1 MAAPASYTDPYPL
14 SYESAP
20 PTLYQAELARLR
32 HENQQIKAR
41 LRWANDVLGNSK
53 IPSGQRITLYFT
65 RIELEVQRQ
74 QTQAPGPQPVRI
86 WKIAQESGQSPD
98 GVGRHLDRLAQCGAW
113 ERDVRTSVDPTSS
126 QLYSQVHLTPLPAL
140 EQPKELAPSI
150 PNNWGGQRATCS
162 ACGSDQLV
170 AETRI
175 FCTECGTLHAT
186 RQRPLNPTV
195 PQDAGREPETATIPE
210 QRNVGAS
217 PAPAPQ
223 DAGHVNNLPGGGIPT
238 GPNPVP
244 QDVGREPELPTIPTQ
259 LNSNQEPPATV
270 PQDAERG
277 AAYLAQVAGEAG
289 RHIEMQPMGADKYQ
303 WRAGAV
309 TPALA
314 ARHLRGAVT
323 LGAELRQADGTTFA
337 LCWDTDTAD
346 GWQQLQRA
354 AQQLEAANAHPVL
367 ERSPAA
373 RGGHLWLFFR
383 EAVDSACARATAHL
397 HAPVLTTIGEAWPDP
412 AFRRIAVR
420 LPAGF
425 YRRPG
430 VAAWCELADADG
442 AAWCTGV
449 DAMALVLGARMP
461 ASWVMPL
468 EARVPASPTL
478 PPPSLVIRPVSAVGD
493 GMRSLPAAVHDP
505 HWLGQYGR
513 LRDRLYFWITDGE
526 VAAWFN
532 ARHVVRDLLPPER
545 NGFGLAVW
553 RDERTASVRYTAD
566 NGWVDFG
573 AGGLRADGRRDGG
586 DVLELYCRLQDRS
599 RADVL
604 REAAREM
611 VTVARRE
618 LEEAARAGRG
628 PVVWVA
634 TVTSPAGW
642 AYYDRCSVS
651 NVTEGPTR

>member
-1 MAAPASYTDPYPL
+1 MAASASHTDPYPL
-14 SYESAP
+14 PYDPAP

-65 RIELEVQRQ
+65 RIELEIQRQ
-74 QTQAPGPQPVRI
+74 QTQTPGPQPVRI

-98 GVGRHLDRLAQCGAW
+98 GVGRHLDKLAQCGAW
-113 ERDVRTSVDPTSS
+113 ERDVRTSIDPSTS
-126 QLYSQVHLTPLPAL
+126 QLHSQVHLTPLPAL
-140 EQPKELAPSI
+140 EQPKELAPST

-186 RQRPLNPTV
+186 RQRPLNSTV
-195 PQDAGREPETATIPE
+195 PQDVGQEPETATIPE
-210 QRNVGAS
+210 QRRAGA
-217 PAPAPQ
+217 PPTPAPQ

-244 QDVGREPELPTIPTQ
+244 QDAGREPELPTIPTQ

-270 PQDAERG
+270 PQDAGRG
-277 AAYLAQVAGEAG
+277 AAYLAQVAGDG
-289 RHIEMQPMGADKYQ
+289 RRHIEMQSMGADKYQ

-354 AQQLEAANAHPVL
+354 AQQLEAANADPVL

-383 EAVDSACARATAHL
+383 EAVDSARARATAHL
-397 HAPVLTTIGEAWPDP
+397 HAPVLATIGEAWPDP
-412 AFRRIAVR
+412 AGRRIAVR

-430 VAAWCELADADG
+430 VAAWCALADAD
-442 AAWCTGV
+442 AAVWRTGV
-449 DAMALVLGARMP
+449 DAMALILGARM
-461 ASWVMPL
+461 STTWVMPL
-468 EARVPASPTL
+468 EACLSASPAL
-478 PPPSLVIRPVSAVGD
+478 PPPSLVINSVSAVAR
-493 GMRSLPAAVHDP
+493 GMRSLPAAAHDP
-505 HWLGQYGR
+505 RWLEQYDSV
-513 LRDRLYFWITDGE
+513 RDRLYFWITDGE

-545 NGFGLAVW
+545 NGYGLAVW
-553 RDERTASVRYTAD
+553 RGERTASVRYTAD

-586 DVLELYCRLQDRS
+586 DVLELYCRLRDRS

-611 VTVARRE
+611 VAVARRE
-618 LEEAARAGRG
+618 LEEVARAGRY
-628 PVVWVA
+628 PVAWVA

-642 AYYDRCSVS
+642 AYYDRCSMS
-651 NVTEGPTR
+651 NATEGLAR

>member
-1 MAAPASYTDPYPL
+1 MAASASYTDPYPL
-14 SYESAP
+14 PYDPAP

-65 RIELEVQRQ
+65 RIELEIQRQ

-98 GVGRHLDRLAQCGAW
+98 GVGRHLDKLAQCGAW
-113 ERDVRTSVDPTSS
+113 ERDVRTSIDPRSS

-150 PNNWGGQRATCS
+150 PSNWGGQRTTCS

-186 RQRPLNPTV
+186 RQRPLNSTV
-195 PQDAGREPETATIPE
+195 PQDAGREPETTPIPE
-210 QRNVGAS
+210 QRRAGA
-217 PAPAPQ
+217 APAPQ
-223 DAGHVNNLPGGGIPT
+223 DTGHVNNLPGGGIPT

-244 QDVGREPELPTIPTQ
+244 QDAGREPELPTIPTQ

-277 AAYLAQVAGEAG
+277 AAYLAQVAGDGG

-346 GWQQLQRA
+346 GWQLLQQA

-383 EAVDSACARATAHL
+383 EAVDSARTRATAL
-397 HAPVLTTIGEAWPDP
+397 MCAPELATIGETWPDP
-412 AFRRIAVR
+412 SERRIAVR

-442 AAWCTGV
+442 AAWRTGV
-449 DAMALVLGARMP
+449 DAMALILGARMP
-461 ASWVMPL
+461 ATWVMPL
-468 EARVPASPTL
+468 EARLPASPAL
-478 PPPSLVIRPVSAVGD
+478 PPPSLVINPVSAVAD
-493 GMRSLPAAVHDP
+493 GMRSLPAAAHDP
-505 HWLGQYGR
+505 RWLGQYGR
-513 LRDRLYFWITDGE
+513 VRDRLYFWITDGE

-545 NGFGLAVW
+545 NGYGLAVW
-553 RDERTASVRYTAD
+553 RGERTASVRYTAD

-573 AGGLRADGRRDGG
+573 AGGLRVNGRRDGG

-611 VTVARRE
+611 VGVARRE
-618 LEEAARAGRG
+618 LEEAARGGRG
-628 PVVWVA
+628 PAAWVA
-634 TVTSPAGW
+634 TMTSPAGW

-651 NVTEGPTR
+651 GVTEGMG

>member
-1 MAAPASYTDPYPL
+1 MAASASHTNPYPL
-14 SYESAP
+14 PYDPAP

-65 RIELEVQRQ
+65 RIELEIQRQ
-74 QTQAPGPQPVRI
+74 QTQTPGPQPVRI

-98 GVGRHLDRLAQCGAW
+98 GVGRHLDKLAQCGAW
-113 ERDVRTSVDPTSS
+113 ERDVRTNIDPSTS
-126 QLYSQVHLTPLPAL
+126 QLHSQVHLTPLPAL
-140 EQPKELAPSI
+140 EQPKELAPSA

-175 FCTECGTLHAT
+175 FCTECGTLHAI
-186 RQRPLNPTV
+186 RQRPLNSTV

-210 QRNVGAS
+210 QRNVGGS
-217 PAPAPQ
+217 PVPAPQ

-238 GPNPVP
+238 GPIPVP
-244 QDVGREPELPTIPTQ
+244 QDAGREPEVPTIPTQ

-270 PQDAERG
+270 LQDVGRG
-277 AAYLAQVAGEAG
+277 AAYLAQVAGDG
-289 RHIEMQPMGADKYQ
+289 RRHIEMQSMGADKYQ

-346 GWQQLQRA
+346 GWQQLHRA
-354 AQQLEAANAHPVL
+354 AQQLEAANADPVL

-383 EAVDSACARATAHL
+383 EAVDSVRARATAHL
-397 HAPVLTTIGEAWPDP
+397 HAPVLMTIGEAWPDP
-412 AFRRIAVR
+412 AGRRIAVR

-442 AAWCTGV
+442 AVWRTGV
-449 DAMALVLGARMP
+449 DAIALILGARMP
-461 ASWVMPL
+461 ATWVMPL
-468 EARVPASPTL
+468 EARVPASSAL
-478 PPPSLVIRPVSAVGD
+478 PPPSLVINSVSAVVR
-493 GMRSLPAAVHDP
+493 GMRSLPAAAHDP
-505 HWLGQYGR
+505 RWLEQYGR
-513 LRDRLYFWITDGE
+513 VRDRLYFWITDGE

-545 NGFGLAVW
+545 NGYGLAVW
-553 RDERTASVRYTAD
+553 RGERTASVRYTAD

-611 VTVARRE
+611 VAVARRE
-618 LEEAARAGRG
+618 LEEAARGGRG
-628 PVVWVA
+628 PVAWVA
-634 TVTSPAGW
+634 TVISPVGW
-642 AYYDRCSVS
+642 AYYDRCSMS
-651 NVTEGPTR
+651 NATERPAR

>member
-1 MAAPASYTDPYPL
+1 MAVSASYTDPYPL
-14 SYESAP
+14 PYDPAL
-20 PTLYQAELARLR
+20 PTLYQAELTRLR

-74 QTQAPGPQPVRI
+74 QTQVSGPQPVRI

-98 GVGRHLDRLAQCGAW
+98 GVGRHLDKLAQCGAW
-113 ERDVRTSVDPTSS
+113 ERDVRTSIDPRSS

-140 EQPKELAPSI
+140 EQPKELAPST
-150 PNNWGGQRATCS
+150 PNNWGGQRSTCS

-175 FCTECGTLHAT
+175 FCAECGTLHAS
-186 RQRPLNPTV
+186 RQRSLNPTV
-195 PQDAGREPETATIPE
+195 PQDAGREPETVTIPE
-210 QRNVGAS
+210 QRRAGAS

-238 GPNPVP
+238 GPIPVP
-244 QDVGREPELPTIPTQ
+244 QDAGREPETATVPTQ
-259 LNSNQEPPATV
+259 LDSQQEPPPTV
-270 PQDAERG
+270 PQDAGRG
-277 AAYLAQVAGEAG
+277 AAYLAQVAGDGG

-323 LGAELRQADGTTFA
+323 LGAELCQADGTTFA

-354 AQQLEAANAHPVL
+354 VQQLEAADAHPVL

-383 EAVDSACARATAHL
+383 EAVDSARARATAHL
-397 HAPVLTTIGEAWPDP
+397 HAPVLATIGEAWPDP
-412 AFRRIAVR
+412 AGRRIAVR

-430 VAAWCELADADG
+430 VAAWCELADAAG

-449 DAMALVLGARMP
+449 DAMALILGARMP
-461 ASWVMPL
+461 ATWVMPL
-468 EARVPASPTL
+468 EVRMPASLAL
-478 PPPSLVIRPVSAVGD
+478 PPPSLVINSVSAVGD
-493 GMRSLPAAVHDP
+493 GLRSLPAAAHDP
-505 HWLGQYGR
+505 RWLGQYGR
-513 LRDRLYFWITDGE
+513 VRDRLYFWITDGE

-545 NGFGLAVW
+545 TGYGLAVW
-553 RDERTASVRYTAD
+553 RGERTASVRYTAD

-611 VTVARRE
+611 VAVARRE

-628 PVVWVA
+628 PVAWVA

-642 AYYDRCSVS
+642 AYYDRCSVN
-651 NVTEGPTR
+651 NVTEG

>member
-1 MAAPASYTDPYPL
+1 
-14 SYESAP
+14 
-20 PTLYQAELARLR
+20 
-32 HENQQIKAR
+32 
-41 LRWANDVLGNSK
+41 
-53 IPSGQRITLYFT
+53 
-65 RIELEVQRQ
+65 
-74 QTQAPGPQPVRI
+74 
-86 WKIAQESGQSPD
+86 
-98 GVGRHLDRLAQCGAW
+98 
-113 ERDVRTSVDPTSS
+113 
-126 QLYSQVHLTPLPAL
+126 
-140 EQPKELAPSI
+140 
-150 PNNWGGQRATCS
+150 
-162 ACGSDQLV
+162 
-170 AETRI
+170 
-175 FCTECGTLHAT
+175 
-186 RQRPLNPTV
+186 V
-195 PQDAGREPETATIPE
+195 PQDAG
-210 QRNVGAS
+210 
-217 PAPAPQ
+217 
-223 DAGHVNNLPGGGIPT
+223 
-238 GPNPVP
+238 
-244 QDVGREPELPTIPTQ
+244 
-259 LNSNQEPPATV
+259 
-270 PQDAERG
+270 RG
-277 AAYLAQVAGEAG
+277 AAYLAQVAGDGG

-323 LGAELRQADGTTFA
+323 LGAELCQAEGTTFA

-354 AQQLEAANAHPVL
+354 VQQLEAADAHPVL

-383 EAVDSACARATAHL
+383 EAVDSARARATAHL
-397 HAPVLTTIGEAWPDP
+397 HAPVLATIGEAWPDP
-412 AFRRIAVR
+412 AGRRIAVR

-430 VAAWCELADADG
+430 VAAWCELADAAG

-449 DAMALVLGARMP
+449 DAMALILGTRMP
-461 ASWVMPL
+461 ATWVMPL
-468 EARVPASPTL
+468 EVRMPASLAL
-478 PPPSLVIRPVSAVGD
+478 PPPSLVINSVSAVGD
-493 GMRSLPAAVHDP
+493 GLRSLPAAAHDP
-505 HWLGQYGR
+505 RWLGQYGR
-513 LRDRLYFWITDGE
+513 VRDRLYFWITDGE

-545 NGFGLAVW
+545 TGYGLAVW
-553 RDERTASVRYTAD
+553 RGERTASVRYTAD

-611 VTVARRE
+611 VAVARRE

-628 PVVWVA
+628 PVAWVA
-634 TVTSPAGW
+634 VMTSPAGW

-651 NVTEGPTR
+651 NITDGQAT